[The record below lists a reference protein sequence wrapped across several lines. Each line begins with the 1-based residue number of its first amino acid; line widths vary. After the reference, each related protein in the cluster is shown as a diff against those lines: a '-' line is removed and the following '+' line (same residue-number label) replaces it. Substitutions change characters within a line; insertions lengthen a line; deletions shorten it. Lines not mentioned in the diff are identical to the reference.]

1 MAYETRRSRRL
12 RLERERRLQNR
23 RRVLGFFGLLI
34 GLVVFAAIVIYIGRQ
49 DLNKQLGQA
58 QTTNTETSDND
69 DKAVDEP
76 EVEAPTPDNGAVL
89 AEALPARLTEINS
102 QLGITERSGLADL
115 PDYTATAVAM
125 IDLSDRGYSSVMYNA
140 DVQFTSAS
148 TYKIFVAYAMIN
160 DVETGRRTWSS
171 AINGTTWDTCLSR
184 MIINSDNAC
193 PEAYLASIGYS
204 KFNEIVQSLGV
215 SDKTAFQPYDMR
227 TTAGDLALVLQKL
240 YQGELMSEESKS
252 KLLDLMSRQVYRQGI
267 PTGVGSAGVVYDKVG
282 FMDDLLHDAAIVHSD
297 AGDYVLVIMTNG
309 ESWEYIAQVAAY
321 VNGML

>member
-89 AEALPARLTEINS
+89 AEALPAKLTEINS

-125 IDLSDRGYSSVMYNA
+125 IDLSDRGYSDVMYNA
-140 DVQFTSAS
+140 DTQFTSAS

-171 AINGTTWDTCLSR
+171 TINGTTWDACLSR

-240 YQGELMSEESKS
+240 YQGELMSEENKS
-252 KLLDLMSRQVYRQGI
+252 KLLDLMSRQIYRQGI
-267 PTGVGSAGVVYDKVG
+267 PTGVGGAGVVYDKVG

>member
-23 RRVLGFFGLLI
+23 RRVLGFFGLII
-34 GLVVFAAIVIYIGRQ
+34 GLAIFAVIAIYIGRQ
-49 DLNKQLGQA
+49 DLSKQLGQTQSTNA
-58 QTTNTETSDND
+58 EASGDDEETTNEL
-69 DKAVDEP
+69 
-76 EVEAPTPDNGAVL
+76 EVEVSKPDNGAAL
-89 AEALPARLTEINS
+89 AEALPGKLTEINS
-102 QLGITERSGLADL
+102 QLGITEQSGLADL

-125 IDLSDRGYSSVMYNA
+125 VDLSDRGYSSVMYNA

-171 AINGTTWDTCLSR
+171 AINGTTWDACLSR

-193 PEAYLASIGYS
+193 PEAYLTSIGYS
-204 KFNEIVQSLGV
+204 KFNEIVQGLGV

-240 YQGELMSEESKS
+240 YQGELMSEENKS
-252 KLLDLMSRQVYRQGI
+252 KLLDLMSRQIYRQGI

>member
-58 QTTNTETSDND
+58 QTTNTEASDND

-89 AEALPARLTEINS
+89 AEALPAKLTEINS
-102 QLGITERSGLADL
+102 QLGITEQSGLAGL
-115 PDYTATAVAM
+115 PNHTVTAVAM

-215 SDKTAFQPYDMR
+215 SGKTAFQPYDMR

-240 YQGELMSEESKS
+240 YQGELMSEENKF
-252 KLLDLMSRQVYRQGI
+252 KLLDLMSRQIYRQGI
-267 PTGVGSAGVVYDKVG
+267 PTGVGGAGVVYDKVG

>member
-23 RRVLGFFGLLI
+23 RRVLGFFGLVI
-34 GLVVFAAIVIYIGRQ
+34 GLAIFAAIAIYIGRQ
-49 DLNKQLGQA
+49 DLSKQLGQTQSTNA
-58 QTTNTETSDND
+58 EASGDDEETTN
-69 DKAVDEP
+69 EP
-76 EVEAPTPDNGAVL
+76 EVEVSKPDNGAAL
-89 AEALPARLTEINS
+89 AEALPGKLTEINS

-115 PDYTATAVAM
+115 PDYTATAVVM
-125 IDLSDRGYSSVMYNA
+125 VDLSDRGYSDVMYNA
-140 DVQFTSAS
+140 DTQFTSAS

-171 AINGTTWDTCLSR
+171 AINGTTWDACLSR

-240 YQGELMSEESKS
+240 YQGELMSEENKS
-252 KLLDLMSRQVYRQGI
+252 KLLDLMSRQIYRQGI

>member
-23 RRVLGFFGLLI
+23 RRVLGFFGLII
-34 GLVVFAAIVIYIGRQ
+34 GLAIFAVIAIYIGRQ
-49 DLNKQLGQA
+49 DLSKQLGQTQSTNA
-58 QTTNTETSDND
+58 EASGDDEETTN
-69 DKAVDEP
+69 EP
-76 EVEAPTPDNGAVL
+76 EAEVSKPDNGAAL
-89 AEALPARLTEINS
+89 AEALPGKLTEINS

-115 PDYTATAVAM
+115 PSQTATAVAM
-125 IDLSDRGYSSVMYNA
+125 VDLFNRGYSNVMYNA
-140 DVQFTSAS
+140 DTQFTSAS

-171 AINGTTWDTCLSR
+171 TINGTTWDACLSR

-240 YQGELMSEESKS
+240 YQGELMSEENKS
-252 KLLDLMSRQVYRQGI
+252 KLLDLMSRQIYRQGI
-267 PTGVGSAGVVYDKVG
+267 PTGMGGAGVVYDKVG

>member
-34 GLVVFAAIVIYIGRQ
+34 GLVVFAAIAIYIGRQ
-49 DLNKQLGQA
+49 DLNKQLGQI
-58 QTTNTETSDND
+58 QSTDTETSGND
-69 DKAVDEP
+69 DEADEP
-76 EVEAPTPDNGAVL
+76 EVKAPTPDNGAVL
-89 AEALPARLTEINS
+89 VEALPAKLTEINS

-125 IDLSDRGYSSVMYNA
+125 VDLSDRGYSDVMYNA
-140 DVQFTSAS
+140 DTQFTSAS

-171 AINGTTWDTCLSR
+171 AINGTTWDACLSR
-184 MIINSDNAC
+184 MIINSDNTC

-240 YQGELMSEESKS
+240 YQGELMSEENKS
-252 KLLDLMSRQVYRQGI
+252 KLLGLMSRQVYRQGI
-267 PTGVGSAGVVYDKVG
+267 PTGVGGAGVVYDKVG

>member
-34 GLVVFAAIVIYIGRQ
+34 GLVVFAAIAIYIGRQ

-58 QTTNTETSDND
+58 QSTDTETSGND
-69 DKAVDEP
+69 DETTNEP
-76 EVEAPTPDNGAVL
+76 EVEVSKPDNGAAL
-89 AEALPARLTEINS
+89 AEALPGKLTEINS

-125 IDLSDRGYSSVMYNA
+125 IDLSDRGYSDVMYNA
-140 DVQFTSAS
+140 DTQFTSAS

-171 AINGTTWDTCLSR
+171 TINGTTWDACLSR

-193 PEAYLASIGYS
+193 PEAYLTSIGYS

-240 YQGELMSEESKS
+240 YQGELMSEENKS
-252 KLLDLMSRQVYRQGI
+252 KLLDLMSRQIYRQGI

>member
-1 MAYETRRSRRL
+1 M
-12 RLERERRLQNR
+12 
-23 RRVLGFFGLLI
+23 
-34 GLVVFAAIVIYIGRQ
+34 
-49 DLNKQLGQA
+49 NKQLGQA

-240 YQGELMSEESKS
+240 YQGELMSEENKS
-252 KLLDLMSRQVYRQGI
+252 KLLDLMSRQIYRQGI
-267 PTGVGSAGVVYDKVG
+267 PTGIGAAGVVYDKVG

>member
-34 GLVVFAAIVIYIGRQ
+34 GLVVFAAIAIYIGRQ

-58 QTTNTETSDND
+58 QSTDTETSGND
-69 DKAVDEP
+69 DEAADEP
-76 EVEAPTPDNGAVL
+76 EVKAPASDNGAVL
-89 AEALPARLTEINS
+89 VEALPAKLTEINS
-102 QLGITERSGLADL
+102 QLGITERSSLADL

-125 IDLSDRGYSSVMYNA
+125 VDLSDRGYSDVMYNA
-140 DVQFTSAS
+140 DTQFTSAS

-171 AINGTTWDTCLSR
+171 AINGTTWNTCLSR

-240 YQGELMSEESKS
+240 YQGELMSEENKS

-267 PTGVGSAGVVYDKVG
+267 PTGMGGAGVVCDKVG

>member
-23 RRVLGFFGLLI
+23 RRVLGFFGLII
-34 GLVVFAAIVIYIGRQ
+34 GLAIFAVIAIYIGRQ

-227 TTAGDLALVLQKL
+227 TTAGDLAVVLQKL
-240 YQGELMSEESKS
+240 YQGELMSEENKS
-252 KLLDLMSRQVYRQGI
+252 KLLDLMSRQIYRQGI
-267 PTGVGSAGVVYDKVG
+267 PTGIGAAGVVYDKVG